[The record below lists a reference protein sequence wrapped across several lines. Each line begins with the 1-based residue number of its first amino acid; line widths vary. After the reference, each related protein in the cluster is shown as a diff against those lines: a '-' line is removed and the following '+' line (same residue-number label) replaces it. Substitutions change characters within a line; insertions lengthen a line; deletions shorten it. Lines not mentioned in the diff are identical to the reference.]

1 MKPQIYVNLRWG
13 YEKYELKGT
22 TERNNAQPFL
32 GCPTCV
38 FEKMH
43 ACVQMCEDLHCDLGD
58 GGDDAG
64 NDADAGSGGG
74 GDDDDSHDDS
84 GHCLGEIND

>member
-1 MKPQIYVNLRWG
+1 
-13 YEKYELKGT
+13 
-22 TERNNAQPFL
+22 
-32 GCPTCV
+32 
-38 FEKMH
+38 MH

-74 GDDDDSHDDS
+74 GDADDSHDDS
-84 GHCLGEIND
+84 GHCLGEINDWRIMMMLSRALHA

>member
-1 MKPQIYVNLRWG
+1 
-13 YEKYELKGT
+13 
-22 TERNNAQPFL
+22 
-32 GCPTCV
+32 
-38 FEKMH
+38 MH

-84 GHCLGEIND
+84 GHCLGEMND

>member
-1 MKPQIYVNLRWG
+1 MYGVSNLRI
-13 YEKYELKGT
+13 
-22 TERNNAQPFL
+22 
-32 GCPTCV
+32 
-38 FEKMH
+38 EKMH

>member
-1 MKPQIYVNLRWG
+1 MSR
-13 YEKYELKGT
+13 
-22 TERNNAQPFL
+22 
-32 GCPTCV
+32 
-38 FEKMH
+38 
-43 ACVQMCEDLHCDLGD
+43 CDLGD